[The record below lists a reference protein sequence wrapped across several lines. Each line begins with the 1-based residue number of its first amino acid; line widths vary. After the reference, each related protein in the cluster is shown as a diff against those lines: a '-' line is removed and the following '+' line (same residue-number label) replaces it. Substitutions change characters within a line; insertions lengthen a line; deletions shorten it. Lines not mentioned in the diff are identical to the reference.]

1 MTSTPKRVR
10 SVRID
15 DERLAV
21 IRRRQAI
28 DVRFGGPSCAV
39 DGEAGRFSLRPS
51 DVAILDVM
59 ARERDPLAGG
69 RAQRTAYAAL
79 AELATL
85 ESAEVL
91 VTAAGDERAHPG
103 LRVNALVALQ
113 RVSPG
118 LGRLMAE
125 QLGKDK
131 DAVVRG
137 VAHATLAAHGLHAPA
152 PRPRTARATT
162 AKRTPRRDPS

>member
-10 SVRID
+10 SVRIAD
-15 DERLAV
+15 DRLAV

-28 DVRFGGPSCAV
+28 DVRFGGPRCAV
-39 DGEAGRFSLRPS
+39 DGEAGRFAMRPS

-59 ARERDPLAGG
+59 AREGDPLAAG

-91 VTAAGDERAHPG
+91 VAAAGDERAHPG
-103 LRVNALVALQ
+103 LRANAFVALQ

-118 LGRLMAE
+118 LGRLVAE
-125 QLGKDK
+125 QLRQDK
-131 DAVVRG
+131 DAVVRR
-137 VAHATLAAHGLHAPA
+137 VVHATLAGHGLDAPA
-152 PRPRTARATT
+152 PRPRSARAAT